1 MYQYNKNFW
10 LDQSVSALPP
20 ILDFLL
26 PLYEKSFGTDHIYGE
41 QCIIYNDASSDCPE
55 LEVVFRLIR
64 IRLSTSSMQYW
75 CQVIF
80 QLSHELCH
88 YALRQYRHPCDHHLP
103 ALSWLEEIISTA
115 FSWYALK
122 YSSDNWSKC
131 KLSLFAADYAHGLSG
146 YLVQLQKCPANHLFA
161 ACNTVD
167 ALVQYDVHRMA
178 QENRA
183 SQQVEIATVFQAF
196 VDNPASLQMLGNYYL
211 YRRMDGVTIDFERWH
226 HDSDNPLISV
236 LESVQPVKSS
246 TPVD

>member
-1 MYQYNKNFW
+1 MWYPVLAQQEFLAEKKQTAFPLLMFPIHAQSDLSAIDKHSAVFHKFAT
-10 LDQSVSALPP
+10 LDAGADAQVHLRSV
-20 ILDFLL
+20 
-26 PLYEKSFGTDHIYGE
+26 
-41 QCIIYNDASSDCPE
+41 
-55 LEVVFRLIR
+55 
-64 IRLSTSSMQYW
+64 
-75 CQVIF
+75 
-80 QLSHELCH
+80 
-88 YALRQYRHPCDHHLP
+88 YALAFYRHPCDHHLP

>member
-1 MYQYNKNFW
+1 MAAPSGSSQV
-10 LDQSVSALPP
+10 QSVPRWKMLVHAAVALLVLLSQQAFSLLMFPTHAQNDLSAV
-20 ILDFLL
+20 
-26 PLYEKSFGTDHIYGE
+26 GE
-41 QCIIYNDASSDCPE
+41 QFAA
-55 LEVVFRLIR
+55 F
-64 IRLSTSSMQYW
+64 
-75 CQVIF
+75 
-80 QLSHELCH
+80 HESPKLDVGAAVQMH
-88 YALRQYRHPCDHHLP
+88 QRSVYALAFYRHPCDHHLP

>member
-1 MYQYNKNFW
+1 MWYPFLVQQEFLAEKKQTAFPLLMFPIHAQSDLSAIDKHSAVFHKFAK
-10 LDQSVSALPP
+10 LDAGADAQVHLRSV
-20 ILDFLL
+20 
-26 PLYEKSFGTDHIYGE
+26 
-41 QCIIYNDASSDCPE
+41 
-55 LEVVFRLIR
+55 
-64 IRLSTSSMQYW
+64 
-75 CQVIF
+75 
-80 QLSHELCH
+80 
-88 YALRQYRHPCDHHLP
+88 YALAFYRHPCDHHLP